1 MPNIEVS
8 VVIPAQDEQEN
19 ISKLICE
26 IHQALHGL
34 CEFEI
39 VLVDD
44 GSRDD
49 TLGAAVAAAR
59 SRGVKLHTLR
69 HQHNSGQSAA
79 LQTGIRNARG
89 RLIVTM
95 DGDGQNDPADIP
107 VLLDL
112 VPTISAVDFCIA
124 GYRKARRD
132 TAWKRLQSR
141 WANRI
146 RNAFLHDGVP
156 DSGCGLKLFPRSTFL
171 KLPWFDHGHR
181 FIPALV
187 KGIDGRILVVE
198 TRHRERTRGVSKY
211 TAWNRAGAGLLD
223 LFGVMW
229 LLHRCRTAETTEHH
243 DYKAPLQ

>member
-1 MPNIEVS
+1 MPNIDVS

-19 ISKLICE
+19 IGILISE
-26 IHQALHGL
+26 IHQVLKGL

-49 TLGAAVAAAR
+49 SLGAAVMAAR
-59 SRGVKLHTLR
+59 ACNAKLHTLR
-69 HQHNSGQSAA
+69 HKHNSGQSAA

-124 GYRKARRD
+124 GYRKTRRD

-187 KGIDGRILVVE
+187 KGIDGTILIVE
-198 TRHRERTRGVSKY
+198 THHRERTRGVSKY

-229 LLHRCRTAETTEHH
+229 LLHRYRIAETTEHH
-243 DYKAPLQ
+243 DYKAPIQ